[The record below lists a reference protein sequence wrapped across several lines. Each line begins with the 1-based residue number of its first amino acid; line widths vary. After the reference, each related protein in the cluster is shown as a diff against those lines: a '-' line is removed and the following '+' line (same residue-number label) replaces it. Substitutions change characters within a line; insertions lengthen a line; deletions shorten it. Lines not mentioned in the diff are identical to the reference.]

1 MKIIFL
7 LDQIQAGL
15 GGKEHG
21 DQPLGGQKTAIGSVK
36 MFEKLLKEKNM
47 EVLATIY
54 CGDDYY
60 RKHAKESSLKIAA
73 MVQKLGADVLL
84 CGPCFN
90 YETYGEMA
98 AEVAKVVEEK
108 VQIPAVAA
116 MSIECQEAITRFKDQ
131 VDIVK
136 MPKKGGTGLTEA
148 MNEMLTLCQLK
159 AKKKDT
165 TDYVKEHCY

>member
-36 MFEKLLKEKNM
+36 MFEKLLKQKEID
-47 EVLATIY
+47 VLATIY

-60 RKHAKESSLKIAA
+60 LQNLKESSLKIAA
-73 MVQKLGADVLL
+73 MAQKLGADAVL

-90 YETYGEMA
+90 YEKYGEMA
-98 AEVAKVVEEK
+98 ARTAQIIEEK

-116 MSIECQEAITRFKDQ
+116 MSPECQQAIETYKDQ
-131 VDIVK
+131 VTIVK

-148 MNEMLTLCQLK
+148 MNDMLTLCQMK
-159 AKKKDT
+159 AAHQEIT
-165 TDYVKEHCY
+165 AFAEQHCY

>member
-1 MKIIFL
+1 
-7 LDQIQAGL
+7 
-15 GGKEHG
+15 
-21 DQPLGGQKTAIGSVK
+21 
-36 MFEKLLKEKNM
+36 M

-98 AEVAKVVEEK
+98 AEVAKVVEE
-108 VQIPAVAA
+108 
-116 MSIECQEAITRFKDQ
+116 RFRSLLLRRCPLNAKRQSQD
-131 VDIVK
+131 
-136 MPKKGGTGLTEA
+136 
-148 MNEMLTLCQLK
+148 LK
-159 AKKKDT
+159 IK
-165 TDYVKEHCY
+165 

>member
-1 MKIIFL
+1 MCCFAVHVLIMK
-7 LDQIQAGL
+7 
-15 GGKEHG
+15 H
-21 DQPLGGQKTAIGSVK
+21 T
-36 MFEKLLKEKNM
+36 
-47 EVLATIY
+47 
-54 CGDDYY
+54 
-60 RKHAKESSLKIAA
+60 
-73 MVQKLGADVLL
+73 
-84 CGPCFN
+84 
-90 YETYGEMA
+90 EMA

-159 AKKKDT
+159 AEKKDT

>member
-108 VQIPAVAA
+108 VQI
-116 MSIECQEAITRFKDQ
+116 
-131 VDIVK
+131 
-136 MPKKGGTGLTEA
+136 
-148 MNEMLTLCQLK
+148 
-159 AKKKDT
+159 
-165 TDYVKEHCY
+165 

>member
-1 MKIIFL
+1 M

-108 VQIPAVAA
+108 VQIPCCCGDV
-116 MSIECQEAITRFKDQ
+116 
-131 VDIVK
+131 
-136 MPKKGGTGLTEA
+136 
-148 MNEMLTLCQLK
+148 
-159 AKKKDT
+159 
-165 TDYVKEHCY
+165 H

>member
-1 MKIIFL
+1 
-7 LDQIQAGL
+7 
-15 GGKEHG
+15 
-21 DQPLGGQKTAIGSVK
+21 
-36 MFEKLLKEKNM
+36 M

-136 MPKKGGTGLTEA
+136 CQKGWYWINRSNERNVDSLSVESREKRYNGLREGTLLLRSG
-148 MNEMLTLCQLK
+148 K
-159 AKKKDT
+159 ADGTNGSARKV
-165 TDYVKEHCY
+165 VKTPEFPEEKNNL

>member
-36 MFEKLLKEKNM
+36 MFEKLLKQKEID
-47 EVLATIY
+47 VLATIY

-60 RKHAKESSLKIAA
+60 LQNPKESSLKIAA
-73 MVQKLGADVLL
+73 MAQKLGADAVL

-90 YETYGEMA
+90 YE
-98 AEVAKVVEEK
+98 K
-108 VQIPAVAA
+108 
-116 MSIECQEAITRFKDQ
+116 
-131 VDIVK
+131 
-136 MPKKGGTGLTEA
+136 
-148 MNEMLTLCQLK
+148 
-159 AKKKDT
+159 
-165 TDYVKEHCY
+165 